1 MAKSP
6 LMKVSLYNFGETRV
20 IILHHIQSKLAA
32 LKELIQQRAFH
43 PYLAQN
49 IQSAFIDEDKL
60 LLLISIFDQLN
71 LPDSETNTYITATT
85 LIQLALDTHDHV
97 QSNSIEADL
106 KSQQLTVLAGDFYS
120 GLYYKYLSGINDI
133 ALILELSRGVKEINE
148 HKIMVYEQLQTNDI
162 SQVLS
167 SLKKIEGALLEKII
181 AFFHKDIWTDFAL
194 NFLLV
199 KRLLHEKNKYIVSGT
214 SVGIA
219 ALKNSVF
226 DNLDKSNGQPNF
238 DHVEQKQLILVID
251 REINQAIQ
259 AMEIGR
265 RKLPQ
270 LNKLLEDRIQAVLN
284 QHQTM
289 AKTFAEEG

>member
-1 MAKSP
+1 M
-6 LMKVSLYNFGETRV
+6 
-20 IILHHIQSKLAA
+20 IILHHIQSKLAD
-32 LKELIQQRAFH
+32 LKELIRQKAFH

-49 IQSAFIDEDKL
+49 IQSASIDEDKL

-97 QSNSIEADL
+97 HSNSIEAHL

-120 GLYYKYLSGINDI
+120 GLYYKYLSEINDI

-148 HKIMVYEQLQTNDI
+148 HKIMVYEQYQTNDI
-162 SQVLS
+162 SQVLT
-167 SLKKIEGALLEKII
+167 SLKKIEGALLEKITN
-181 AFFHKDIWTDFAL
+181 FFHAELWTDFAL

-199 KRLLHEKNKYIVSGT
+199 KRLLHEKNQFLVSGS
-214 SVGIA
+214 SVGID
-219 ALKNSVF
+219 ALRLSVF
-226 DNLDKSNGQPNF
+226 GNLDKSETRLTNNHDQ
-238 DHVEQKQLILVID
+238 QKEIILVIN

-259 AMEIGR
+259 AMELGR
-265 RKLPQ
+265 SKLPQ
-270 LNKLLEDRIQAVLN
+270 LNKLLEDRIQDILN
-284 QHQTM
+284 QHRTM

>member
-1 MAKSP
+1 ME
-6 LMKVSLYNFGETRV
+6 VSLYNFGETRV
-20 IILHHIQSKLAA
+20 IILLHIQSKLAA

-49 IQSAFIDEDKL
+49 IQSASIDEDKL
-60 LLLISIFDQLN
+60 LILISIFDQLN

-97 QSNSIEADL
+97 QSNSVEADL

-148 HKIMVYEQLQTNDI
+148 HKIMVYEQVQTNDI

-181 AFFHKDIWTDFAL
+181 NFFQKDLWTDFAL

-199 KRLLHEKNKYIVSGT
+199 KRLLQEKNQYIVSGAQD
-214 SVGIA
+214 GIA
-219 ALKNSVF
+219 ALRTSVF
-226 DNLDKSNGQPNF
+226 ENPDKGQPNF
-238 DHVEQKQLILVID
+238 DQAQQKQLLLVID

-259 AMEIGR
+259 AMEIGIS
-265 RKLPQ
+265 KLPH
-270 LNKLLEDRIQAVLN
+270 LNKILEDRIQDVLN